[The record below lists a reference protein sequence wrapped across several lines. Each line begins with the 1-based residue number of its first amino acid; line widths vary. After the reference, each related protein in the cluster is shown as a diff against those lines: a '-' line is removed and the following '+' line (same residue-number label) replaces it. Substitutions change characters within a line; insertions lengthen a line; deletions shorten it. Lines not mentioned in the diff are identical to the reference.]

1 MNVPLPRVG
10 WFLVMHS
17 GWFCKKWGY
26 KEFFFC
32 NLRYFIKIFLSHF
45 ANLEIFNKSGTM
57 CTPEDFC
64 FNWGKDRGHGS
75 KVRIWSK
82 MKSQKSI
89 FSLTKGAFTTYGQFP
104 PTNGRKFRFFYLKT
118 ENLRMMRSIISYF

>member
-1 MNVPLPRVG
+1 
-10 WFLVMHS
+10 MHS

-26 KEFFFC
+26 KEFFLC
-32 NLRYFIKIFLSHF
+32 NLKYFIKIFLSHY

-64 FNWGKDRGHGS
+64 FNKGKDRGHGS

-89 FSLTKGAFTTYGQFP
+89 FSLTKGAFITYGQFP
-104 PTNGRKFRFFYLKT
+104 PTNGQKFRFFYLKT
-118 ENLRMMRSIISYF
+118 ENLRMMSSIISYF